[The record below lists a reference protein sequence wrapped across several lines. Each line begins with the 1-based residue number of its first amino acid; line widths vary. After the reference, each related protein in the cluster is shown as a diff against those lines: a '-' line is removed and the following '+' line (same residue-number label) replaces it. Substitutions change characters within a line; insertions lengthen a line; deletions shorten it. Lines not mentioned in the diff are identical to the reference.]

1 MVTHYD
7 EKGKIFTQV
16 ISKQPVVVRIKTSDE
31 IIRGS
36 IHIRPGTR
44 IKDEL
49 NHEDCFIAVTDAV
62 VFNDQ
67 NEEQYR
73 SNLIV
78 LNKSKINWVIPE
90 EEFINN

>member
-16 ISKQPVVVRIKTSDE
+16 INKQPVVVRIKTSDE

-44 IKDEL
+44 VKDEL
-49 NHEDCFIAVTDAV
+49 NHQECFIAVTDAV
-62 VFNDQ
+62 VFSHQ
-67 NEEQYR
+67 NVEQYR
-73 SNLIV
+73 SNFIV
-78 LNKSKINWVIPE
+78 LNKSKITWVIPE
-90 EEFINN
+90 EEFTNE